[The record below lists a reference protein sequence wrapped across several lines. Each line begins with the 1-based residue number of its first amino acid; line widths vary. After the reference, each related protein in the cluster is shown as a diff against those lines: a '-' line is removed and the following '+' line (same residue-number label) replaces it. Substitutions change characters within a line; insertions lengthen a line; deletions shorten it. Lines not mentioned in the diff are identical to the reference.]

1 MPMGRPDLKEVIE
14 FVEFILEK
22 DYPARGEK
30 ID

>member
-1 MPMGRPDLKEVIE
+1 MGRPDLKEVIE
-14 FVEFILEK
+14 FVEFILDK